1 LNHQSETNTLKIKIM
16 KSLKITATV
25 LVTILS
31 LASCESENIIPNN
44 ELNPTTEFAINEN
57 YNTLSPRDPD
67 MIPTK
72 QSTEQTIENNALK
85 VEEAQATADRRSLNK

>member
-1 LNHQSETNTLKIKIM
+1 M
-16 KSLKITATV
+16 KSLKITAAV

-31 LASCESENIIPNN
+31 LASCESENIMPNN
-44 ELNPTTEFAINEN
+44 ELNPTTEYAVNDN

>member
-1 LNHQSETNTLKIKIM
+1 M

-31 LASCESENIIPNN
+31 LASCESENIMPNN

-67 MIPTK
+67 MIPIK
-72 QSTEQTIENNALK
+72 QSTEQTIENNAPKL
-85 VEEAQATADRRSLNK
+85 EEAQATADRRSLNK